1 MEEDTVVVEV
11 GVATV
16 DRPGEAVTG
25 AVVAMAVVVEVMMTV
40 VEVAIAV
47 AAVGVDTVSRCH
59 S

>member
-1 MEEDTVVVEV
+1 MVVVV

-25 AVVAMAVVVEVMMTV
+25 AVVAMAAVVEVMMTV